1 MVEGGPGGR
10 LCPIRLPYYDTTL
23 CTTSIFHGEQTS
35 FVGSLGPQNCR
46 TLFFDLHLFYHLFK
60 KCHPKAWVPPF
71 LLDFSFYLLP
81 FLERIKCFFIQRAN
95 ASLLGSGKPRGVA
108 KSEDSDPRW
117 GRGLRS
123 ITAPPHT
130 CNLRSVSTYPKYD
143 IEAKNEVFDA
153 TTDFRTLVVL
163 PGHPLG
169 S

>member
-123 ITAPPHT
+123 ITAPPPILAISGVFQLT
-130 CNLRSVSTYPKYD
+130 QNMTLKPKMKYLMQQL
-143 IEAKNEVFDA
+143 
-153 TTDFRTLVVL
+153 TS
-163 PGHPLG
+163 GPL
-169 S
+169 